1 MGQAF
6 FVPAPEVPMRS
17 RRLRRFI
24 LVGIVCL
31 AALAASQGTGRA
43 ATGASTG
50 FNDWSCRPSAAHPE
64 PVVLLHGLGG
74 NGPGNFATL
83 GPYLASAGFCVFAPT
98 YGEAIPGIPVGGLT
112 PIPQSATEIDAYI
125 GQVLAAT
132 GAAKADLVGHS
143 EGAFEALYGPKF
155 VPGEAAAIARVVALA
170 PPTHGTTFASLV
182 TIGDDLGVS
191 PVTDAIIAAG
201 CPACS
206 ALTTGSSV
214 VTSLNTGP
222 VTQRGIAYTIIASTH
237 DELVTPYGTEFVN
250 EHGVD
255 NETVQGSCP
264 LDPVGHIGLAYDPDV
279 AQLVRDALD
288 PAQPVPVAC
297 TVGPAF

>member
-6 FVPAPEVPMRS
+6 SLPALEVPMRS

-170 PPTHGTTFASLV
+170 PPTHGTTLASLV

-206 ALTTGSSV
+206 ELTTGSSV

-222 VTQRGIAYTIIASTH
+222 VTRQGIAYTIIASTR

-255 NETVQGSCP
+255 NETVQGFCP

-288 PAQPVPVAC
+288 PAQPVPVTC
-297 TVGPAF
+297 TLGPPF

>member
-1 MGQAF
+1 
-6 FVPAPEVPMRS
+6 MRS
-17 RRLRRFI
+17 RWLRRFI
-24 LVGIVCL
+24 LVGTICL
-31 AALAASQGTGRA
+31 AALATSQATGRA
-43 ATGASTG
+43 ATAPSAG
-50 FNDWSCRPSAAHPE
+50 FNDWSCRPSAVHPD

-74 NGPGNFATL
+74 NGPGNFSTL
-83 GPYLASAGFCVFAPT
+83 GPYLASAGFCVYAPT

-112 PIPQSATEIDAYI
+112 PIPESATEIHAFI

-143 EGAFEALYGPKF
+143 EGGFQALYGPKF
-155 VPGEAAAIARVVALA
+155 VPGEAASIARVVALA
-170 PPTHGTTFASLV
+170 PPTHGTTLASLV

-191 PVTDAIIAAG
+191 PLTDAIIAAG

-206 ALTTGSSV
+206 ALTTGSSP

-222 VTQRGIAYTIIASTH
+222 VTQPGIAYTIIASTR
-237 DELVTPYGTEFVN
+237 DELVTPYGTEFVH
-250 EHGVD
+250 EPGVS
-255 NETVQGSCP
+255 NETVQDFCP

-288 PAQPVPVAC
+288 PAQPVPVTC
-297 TVGPAF
+297 SVGPAF